1 MKTKFITKNQKESK
15 RLLKATDMALAIS
28 HIEQLLYQ
36 PLSASR
42 LKKEI
47 RQALDEY
54 NIDTSE
60 LLDYL

>member
-1 MKTKFITKNQKESK
+1 MKTKFITKNQKEGK
-15 RLLKATDMALAIS
+15 RLLKATDMALAIF

-47 RQALDEY
+47 RHTLDGY

-60 LLDYL
+60 LLD

>member
-1 MKTKFITKNQKESK
+1 MKTKVITKNQKEGK

-36 PLSASR
+36 PLSASK

-47 RQALDEY
+47 RNALDGY

-60 LLDYL
+60 LLDYI